1 MGPKLSLFHFFE
13 YQKNKSKL
21 KSCMAGQHTTTQRA
35 MQQGQKGQLTKKSI
49 LPDLLYPTEQHMGI
63 MFLIYLPGRPL

>member
-1 MGPKLSLFHFFE
+1 
-13 YQKNKSKL
+13 
-21 KSCMAGQHTTTQRA
+21 MAGQHTTTQRA